1 MEKKNLINLI
11 LSKSSFTR
19 EGQDNLMIP
28 LLNFFTSNRQNITKN
43 LSENLTNKKE
53 NIWLKSYCLMPNI
66 VLSSCAIK

>member
-1 MEKKNLINLI
+1 
-11 LSKSSFTR
+11 
-19 EGQDNLMIP
+19 MIP
-28 LLNFFTSNRQNITKN
+28 LLNFFTGNRQNITKN